1 MNHVN
6 LGSVPV
12 ITGRVHAI
20 IGRVPEMI
28 GRVSEII
35 GRVSAIVVR
44 MSEEIDT
51 EYHID
56 PNRIHRTCFIDGSY
70 MSNNLKLNNL

>member
-6 LGSVPV
+6 LGSVPAT
-12 ITGRVHAI
+12 TGRVHAT
-20 IGRVPEMI
+20 IGRVPGTI

-35 GRVSAIVVR
+35 GRVSAIVVK

-51 EYHID
+51 EYHICLMSYRFKPD
-56 PNRIHRTCFIDGSY
+56 TSDMFYRWIIHVQ
-70 MSNNLKLNNL
+70 